1 MGGKTTLLLA
11 DDHALYREGVRELIG
26 KWDDFEVIGEAE
38 NGLEAVEFCRENN
51 PDIALLDVKMP
62 LMDGVTACGAIHR
75 ENPDIAVV
83 MLSLYCDS
91 DRVLNAISNG
101 AQGYLLKSIYAHELR
116 DKLHSVLKGGAVL
129 SDEAADVCFEVIR
142 AQRFTPPMR
151 DAGMQVMLDMLTD
164 HEKELLRL
172 VALGASN
179 KEIGERLYIGEST
192 VKKQLN
198 AVTTKLGLKN
208 RVQAA
213 TFALRSGIAE

>member
-1 MGGKTTLLLA
+1 MNERSTILLA

-26 KWDDFEVIGEAE
+26 KWDDFEVVGEAE
-38 NGLEAVEFCRENN
+38 NGLQAFEFCHDRA

-62 LMDGVTACGAIHR
+62 IMDGVAACGAIHR
-75 ENPDIAVV
+75 ENPGVAVV

-91 DRVLNAISNG
+91 DRVLAAISSG
-101 AQGYLLKSIYAHELR
+101 ARGYLLKSIYARELH
-116 DKLHSVLKGGAVL
+116 DKLRSVLMGTAVL
-129 SDEAADVCFEVIR
+129 SDEAASVCFEAIR
-142 AQRFTPPMR
+142 TQRFAPTMLDTNMR
-151 DAGMQVMLDMLTD
+151 VMLDMLTD

-213 TFALRSGIAE
+213 TFALRSGLAD

>member
-1 MGGKTTLLLA
+1 M
-11 DDHALYREGVRELIG
+11 
-26 KWDDFEVIGEAE
+26 
-38 NGLEAVEFCRENN
+38 
-51 PDIALLDVKMP
+51 
-62 LMDGVTACGAIHR
+62 
-75 ENPDIAVV
+75 
-83 MLSLYCDS
+83 
-91 DRVLNAISNG
+91 
-101 AQGYLLKSIYAHELR
+101 
-116 DKLHSVLKGGAVL
+116 L

>member
-1 MGGKTTLLLA
+1 MSEKTTILLA
-11 DDHALYREGVRELIG
+11 DDHALYREGVRELIS

-38 NGLEAVEFCRENN
+38 NGIEAVEFCRENN

-62 LMDGVTACGAIHR
+62 LMDGVTACGVIRR
-75 ENPDIAVV
+75 ENPRIAVV

-91 DRVLNAISNG
+91 NRVIAAISNG
-101 AQGYLLKSIYAHELR
+101 AHGYLLKSIYARELQ
-116 DKLHSVLKGGAVL
+116 DKLRSVLKGGSVL
-129 SDEAADVCFEVIR
+129 SDEAASVCFEAIR
-142 AQRFTPPMR
+142 TQRFTPTMR
-151 DAGMQVMLDMLTD
+151 DPGMQVMLDMLTD

-179 KEIGERLYIGEST
+179 KEIGERLFIGEST

-198 AVTTKLGLKN
+198 AVTTKLDLKN

-213 TFALRSGIAE
+213 TFALRSGLAE